1 VYPEVRVLEKR
12 GNPLKFI
19 KIALP
24 SAVLSF
30 GILLTSLP
38 SQATVAYSKK
48 EKTSC
53 VTCHVGAGKKELN
66 ATGTC
71 YKDNDHSLAKCAPK
85 K

>member
-1 VYPEVRVLEKR
+1 VL
-12 GNPLKFI
+12 
-19 KIALP
+19 A
-24 SAVLSF
+24 F
-30 GILLTSLP
+30 GILLTSMP

-53 VTCHVGAGKKELN
+53 VTCHVANGKKELN

-71 YKDNDHSLAKCAPK
+71 YQEHDHSLAKCSTPK